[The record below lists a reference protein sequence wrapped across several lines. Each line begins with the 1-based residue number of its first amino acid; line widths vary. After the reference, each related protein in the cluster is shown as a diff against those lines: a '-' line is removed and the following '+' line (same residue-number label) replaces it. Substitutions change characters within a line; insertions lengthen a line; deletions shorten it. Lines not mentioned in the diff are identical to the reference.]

1 MKKGDKIMRYGK
13 HVLRNTLGLPIS
25 PICHTLIP
33 LSTHASYHNWISSFL
48 YTRFGRSTIKS
59 FAARTDKSTQN
70 CCRLHL
76 LQTLYS
82 LRGLRSLQELWIL
95 RCTVLRRNKKSQRTP
110 RVGISKCLSTK
121 PTGHLLLLFQR
132 SNALWTYLTSLL
144 QSLPHGNNLV

>member
-1 MKKGDKIMRYGK
+1 MKKEDKRMRYSK

-33 LSTHASYHNWISSFL
+33 LSTHASYHKRISSFL

-110 RVGISKCLSTK
+110 KSRHQQMPFNK
-121 PTGHLLLLFQR
+121 GHLLLLFQR
-132 SNALWTYLTSLL
+132 SNALWRYLTSLL